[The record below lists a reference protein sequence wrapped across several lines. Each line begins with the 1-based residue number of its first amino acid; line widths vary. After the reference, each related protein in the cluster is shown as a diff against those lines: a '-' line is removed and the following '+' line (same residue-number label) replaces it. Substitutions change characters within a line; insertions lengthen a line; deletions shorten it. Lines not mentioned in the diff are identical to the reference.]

1 MNIKNMLKNFINGTD
16 DNYIESDDANFED
29 DFDFAPSAPAV
40 EEPAEKPQSKA
51 KFNISKNEKAQ
62 SSNVVNLAST
72 KTSASA
78 PKPHVVFQKI
88 DRFEEVAAVA
98 DVLNQKRIVILNLET
113 CPNDVSQRI
122 IDFLYGVAYANHGE
136 FKKVA
141 GRAYIITPNNVP
153 VSGELIDELAG
164 MGEDEEY

>member
-16 DNYIESDDANFED
+16 DNYIESDDASFED
-29 DFDFAPSAPAV
+29 DFDFAPSAPVA
-40 EEPAEKPQSKA
+40 EEPAEKPQAKS
-51 KFNISKNEKAQ
+51 KFNIKSEKTQA
-62 SSNVVNLAST
+62 SNVVNLASSKPAGT
-72 KTSASA
+72 A

-88 DRFEEVAAVA
+88 DRFEEVAEVA
-98 DVLNQKRIVILNLET
+98 DILNQKRIVILNLET

-164 MGEDEEY
+164 MGEAEEY

>member
-29 DFDFAPSAPAV
+29 DFDFAPSSAV
-40 EEPAEKPQSKA
+40 EEPAEKSQPKA

-62 SSNVVNLAST
+62 ASNVVNLASS
-72 KTSASA
+72 KPAAST

-164 MGEDEEY
+164 MGEAEEY

>member
-16 DNYIESDDANFED
+16 DNYIESDDPTFED

-40 EEPAEKPQSKA
+40 EEPVEKSQPKA
-51 KFNISKNEKAQ
+51 KFKTERA
-62 SSNVVNLAST
+62 SSNVVNIAAS
-72 KTSASA
+72 KPAAASA
-78 PKPHVVFQKI
+78 KPHVVFQKI
-88 DRFEEVAAVA
+88 DRFEEVAEVA
-98 DVLNQKRIVILNLET
+98 DILNQKRIVILNLET
-113 CPNDVSQRI
+113 CPNDISQRI

-153 VSGELIDELAG
+153 VSGELIDEIAG
-164 MGEDEEY
+164 ISEVEY